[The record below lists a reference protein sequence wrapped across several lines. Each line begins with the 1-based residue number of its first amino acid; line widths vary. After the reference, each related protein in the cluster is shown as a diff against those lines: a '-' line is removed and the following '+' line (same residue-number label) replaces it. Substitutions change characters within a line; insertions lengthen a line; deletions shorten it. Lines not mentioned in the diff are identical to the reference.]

1 MIDDAA
7 GPPRILAVDAG
18 TTSVRTLAV
27 TGSAEVVAVS
37 QREITQHYPQ
47 PGWVEHDADEIW
59 TGVAA
64 TIRDVLADDAVDPGA
79 ITAIGITN
87 QRETTVA
94 WDRGTGEPLARAIVW
109 QDRRTADRCDELRAE
124 GAEPGIRAATGLV
137 CDPYFSATKMEWL
150 LRHGGVRPSADLAF
164 GTVDSWLAFKL
175 TGGAHHVTDASN
187 ASRTML
193 YDIGTGRWSPDLA
206 DRFGV
211 PLTALPDVVDS
222 SGHAGTTDR
231 DACGLAVPVAGMAG
245 DQQSSLFGQACFAA
259 GATKNTYG
267 TGSFVLVNAGD
278 TMPPATD
285 ELIATVAW
293 RLGGVHTYALEGSI
307 FVTGAAVQWLR
318 DQLGVVA
325 DAAEIGPLA
334 ESVADTSGVVFV
346 PALAGL
352 GAPYWDPRARGAV
365 FGLTRG
371 VTRAHLARAVVE
383 SMALQTRDVVAA
395 ADRAL
400 PAPVAELRVDGGASV
415 MDVLCQIQAD
425 QLGVDVVRT
434 AQKETTALGAAFLA
448 GIATGVWDGL
458 DDVAATWRADRRFT
472 PTPDRSGADATYAMW
487 RRAVERV
494 IDYAAVDPA

>member
-1 MIDDAA
+1 MSDTKVAPA
-7 GPPRILAVDAG
+7 RILAIDAG

-27 TGSAEVVAVS
+27 NEAAEVVALS
-37 QREITQHYPQ
+37 QRELTQHYPH

-59 TGVAA
+59 HGVRA
-64 TIRDVLADDAVDPGA
+64 TIADVLADDRVDAGA
-79 ITAIGITN
+79 IAAIGITN

-94 WDRGTGEPLARAIVW
+94 WDRDTAEPLARAIVW
-109 QDRRTADRCDELRAE
+109 QDRRTADRCDELRAS
-124 GAEPGIRAATGLV
+124 GAEAEIRGTTGLL

-150 LRHGGVRPSADLAF
+150 LRHGGVEPAPGLAF

-193 YDIGTGRWSPDLA
+193 YDIGAGRWSEELA
-206 DRFGV
+206 QRFGV
-211 PLTALPDVVDS
+211 PLSALPDVVDS
-222 SGHAGTTDR
+222 AGDAGTTD
-231 DACGLAVPVAGMAG
+231 AGETGIAVPVAGMAG
-245 DQQSSLFGQACFAA
+245 DQQASLFGQACFTP

-267 TGSFVLVNAGD
+267 TGSFVLVNAGEVL
-278 TMPPATD
+278 PPATA
-285 ELIATVAW
+285 ELVTTVAW

-318 DQLGVVA
+318 DQLGIVA

-334 ESVADTSGVVFV
+334 ASVTDTSGVVFV

-371 VTRAHLARAVVE
+371 VNRAHLARAVVE
-383 SMALQTRDVVAA
+383 SMAFQTRDVVAA

-400 PAPVAELRVDGGASV
+400 SDPVAEMRVDGGASV

-448 GIATGVWDGL
+448 GIATGVWGGL
-458 DDVAATWRADRRFT
+458 DDVARAWRADRRFV
-472 PTPDRSGADATYAMW
+472 PDPDRGAADAAHAAW

-494 IDYAAVDPA
+494 VDYAAADPP